1 MLSRL
6 YDYGFPHPSNTS
18 DKEALF
24 IPSGF
29 DSPELIESTTDFRA
43 FFA

>member
-1 MLSRL
+1 M
-6 YDYGFPHPSNTS
+6 HTSNTA

-29 DSPELIESTTDFRA
+29 DSPELIEQTTDFKA
-43 FFA
+43 FLAQVQKQMAA